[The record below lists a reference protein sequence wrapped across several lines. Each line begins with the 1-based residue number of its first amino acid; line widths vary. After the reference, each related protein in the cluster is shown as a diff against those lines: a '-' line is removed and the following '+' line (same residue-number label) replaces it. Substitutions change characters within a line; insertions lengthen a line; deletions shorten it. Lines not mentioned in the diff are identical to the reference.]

1 MIFTRLHDQHKTKTP
16 LRLCSILCLFV
27 VLGLSACASTKDE
40 ATEKEV
46 EKTPDQVY
54 AEAKEAVAN
63 KEYKKA
69 SERYEQLE
77 QNYPYWEKINIAL
90 MEKAQVE
97 YDARNYEDALETL
110 ERFIELYPADPQ
122 IDRAYYMKALCLY
135 EQIVDVGRDQL
146 TTQQADDA
154 LKAVYTLFPD
164 SKYARDAKLKRDLTQ
179 DHLAGKEMEI
189 GRFYL
194 KQKEYPSSIRRFQKV
209 VKDYDTTS
217 HVPEAL
223 YRLVVANLAIGLTE
237 EARRNASVLASNANN
252 SDWYQK
258 AYLALT
264 EAGALA
270 EAPVSGDKSEIVD
283 PKNLTEKKE

>member
-1 MIFTRLHDQHKTKTP
+1 MIVIHRRDPYATYCPFSMGRMMW
-16 LRLCSILCLFV
+16 
-27 VLGLSACASTKDE
+27 VLLLVIVLSACASTKDE
-40 ATEKEV
+40 ATDKEI

-69 SERYEQLE
+69 AERYEDLE
-77 QNYPYWEKINIAL
+77 KNYPYWEKINIAM

-97 YDARNYEDALETL
+97 YDGRRYEDALQTL
-110 ERFIELYPADPQ
+110 DRFIELYPADAH
-122 IDRAYYMKALCLY
+122 IDRAYYLKALCLY

-164 SKYARDAKLKRDLTQ
+164 SKYARDAKFKRDLTQ
-179 DHLAGKEMEI
+179 DHLAGKEMDI

-194 KQKEYPSSIRRFQKV
+194 KQKEYPSAIRRFQAV
-209 VKDYDTTS
+209 IQDYDTTS

-237 EARRNASVLASNANN
+237 EARRNAAVLATNANDT
-252 SDWYQK
+252 SWYQK
-258 AYLALT
+258 AYDALT
-264 EAGALA
+264 EAGTLTPLSTDGDTSQSA
-270 EAPVSGDKSEIVD
+270 AP
-283 PKNLTEKKE
+283 

>member
-1 MIFTRLHDQHKTKTP
+1 MILTHNPYRTTGP
-16 LRLCSILCLFV
+16 VGWGRMV
-27 VLGLSACASTKDE
+27 WVLALVAVLSACASTKDE
-40 ATEKEV
+40 ATEKEI

-69 SERYEQLE
+69 AERYEELE
-77 QNYPYWEKINIAL
+77 KNYPYWENINVAL

-97 YDARNYEDALETL
+97 YDGRRYEDALQTL
-110 ERFIELYPADPQ
+110 DRFIELYPADAQ
-122 IDRAYYMKALCLY
+122 IDHAYYLKALCLY

-164 SKYARDAKLKRDLTQ
+164 SKYARDAKFKRDLTQ
-179 DHLAGKEMEI
+179 DHLAGKDMDI

-194 KQKEYPSSIRRFQKV
+194 KQKEYPSAIRRFQTVIKQ
-209 VKDYDTTS
+209 YDTTS

-223 YRLVVANLAIGLTE
+223 YRLVVANLAVGLVE
-237 EARRNASVLASNANN
+237 EARRNAAVLAQNAND
-252 SDWYQK
+252 SVWYQR
-258 AYLALT
+258 AFDALT
-264 EAGALA
+264 EAN
-270 EAPVSGDKSEIVD
+270 APPPANGDPSP
-283 PKNLTEKKE
+283 PKTPETPQ

>member
-1 MIFTRLHDQHKTKTP
+1 MIVIHRRDPHATYCPFGMGRMMW
-16 LRLCSILCLFV
+16 
-27 VLGLSACASTKDE
+27 VLLLVIVLSACASTKDE
-40 ATEKEV
+40 ATDKEI

-69 SERYEQLE
+69 AERYEDLE
-77 QNYPYWEKINIAL
+77 KNYPYWEKINIAM

-97 YDARNYEDALETL
+97 YDGRQYEDALQTL
-110 ERFIELYPADPQ
+110 DRFIELYPADAH
-122 IDRAYYMKALCLY
+122 IDRAYYLTALCLY

-164 SKYARDAKLKRDLTQ
+164 SKYARDAKFKRDLTQ
-179 DHLAGKEMEI
+179 DHLAGKEMDI

-194 KQKEYPSSIRRFQKV
+194 KQKEYPSAIRRFQTVIKQ
-209 VKDYDTTS
+209 YDTTS
-217 HVPEAL
+217 HGPEAL

-237 EARRNASVLASNANN
+237 EARRNAAVLATNANDT
-252 SDWYQK
+252 SWYQK
-258 AYLALT
+258 AYDALT
-264 EAGALA
+264 EAGTLTPLSTDGDTSQSA
-270 EAPVSGDKSEIVD
+270 AP
-283 PKNLTEKKE
+283 

>member
-1 MIFTRLHDQHKTKTP
+1 MIFSTLWDEKTKKQP
-16 LRLCSILCLFV
+16 SALRWILCFFV
-27 VLGLSACASTKDE
+27 IIGLSACASTKED

-54 AEAKEAVAN
+54 AEAREAVAN

-69 SERYEQLE
+69 AERYEQLE

-97 YDARNYEDALETL
+97 YDGRKYEDALETL

-194 KQKEYPSSIRRFQKV
+194 KQKEYPSAIRRFQKV
-209 VKDYDTTS
+209 IKDYDTTS

-237 EARRNASVLASNANN
+237 EARRNAAVLATNAND

-258 AYLALT
+258 AYTALT
-264 EAGALA
+264 EAGAMA
-270 EAPVSGDKSEIVD
+270 EVPTQGDKSEIVAL
-283 PKNLTEKKE
+283 PEKTE